1 MAEVFESM
9 FPRNKECRSIIEGC
23 ISNCRRLVGTPAGAA
38 RRGRCLHRPHEA
50 KQCDNLKCTHA
61 VIYVMQ
67 SGNALP

>member
-38 RRGRCLHRPHEA
+38 AVGSVFTAHM
-50 KQCDNLKCTHA
+50 KQ
-61 VIYVMQ
+61 
-67 SGNALP
+67 SNATI